1 MFTTSRGQPIVNHY
15 ISLQDNSKK
24 DISWIRETR
33 KKLEELVKQI
43 KQQLSDPEEIPVIYE
58 DETEEEN
65 SDKDRGDRGFL
76 HAVIVVR

>member
-1 MFTTSRGQPIVNHY
+1 MQDTT
-15 ISLQDNSKK
+15 KK

-58 DETEEEN
+58 DETNEEDD
-65 SDKDRGDRGFL
+65 SDLVDRGKGDSKYY
-76 HAVIVVR
+76 

>member
-1 MFTTSRGQPIVNHY
+1 MYQIS
-15 ISLQDNSKK
+15 SLQDTTKK

-58 DETEEEN
+58 DETNEEDD
-65 SDKDRGDRGFL
+65 SDLVDRGKGDSKYY
-76 HAVIVVR
+76 